1 MEAMEKQV
9 DISQEQALQLGLN
22 QKIQN
27 IRAILDESGEFTDYN
42 EKHAM
47 RKKLFEPGMSGRL
60 RRMSLIWPATY
71 SFNIILALSYIV
83 VGIVNQHLSPD
94 Y

>member
-1 MEAMEKQV
+1 MDETALFMEETAHFMDENVTFQSYGSKGHFM
-9 DISQEQALQLGLN
+9 DET
-22 QKIQN
+22 
-27 IRAILDESGEFTDYN
+27 AI
-42 EKHAM
+42 
-47 RKKLFEPGMSGRL
+47 PGVSGRSC
-60 RRMSLIWPATY
+60 RMSLIWRATY